1 MLCLVFD
8 TTRQRRMNFFCV
20 MAIIIS
26 ALSVVKIF
34 ISIISICLIK
44 NFGKKFI
51 NENDEINYINEENT
65 SINDNANDESNI
77 NKKSNESNTNY
88 KLQTKVKGFGLSEN
102 SENNKDT
109 IENNNNT
116 FNNTFKYPLDTIENN
131 KDTNQNETEMKQ
143 SVISISNSK
152 NIFLN
157 NDSKNQEIF
166 PEDNNNNS
174 QSFSVQ
180 NSSENPENDNISK

>member
-1 MLCLVFD
+1 M
-8 TTRQRRMNFFCV
+8 
-20 MAIIIS
+20 
-26 ALSVVKIF
+26 
-34 ISIISICLIK
+34 
-44 NFGKKFI
+44 
-51 NENDEINYINEENT
+51 
-65 SINDNANDESNI
+65 
-77 NKKSNESNTNY
+77 
-88 KLQTKVKGFGLSEN
+88 
-102 SENNKDT
+102 
-109 IENNNNT
+109 
-116 FNNTFKYPLDTIENN
+116 DTIENN
-131 KDTNQNETEMKQ
+131 KDTNQNETEIKQ